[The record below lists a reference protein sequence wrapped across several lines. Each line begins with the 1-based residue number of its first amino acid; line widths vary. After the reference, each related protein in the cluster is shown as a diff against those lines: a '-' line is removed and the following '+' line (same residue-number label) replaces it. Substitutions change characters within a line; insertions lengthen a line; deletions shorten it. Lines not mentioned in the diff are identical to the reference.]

1 MNTQTIRQ
9 AFYKSIP
16 VLAGYVVI
24 GMGFGILMRN
34 AGYGVVWAAAMSIFM
49 YAGSMQYV
57 GVGLLTGGASVL
69 TTAITTFM
77 VNARHLF
84 YSISMINTY
93 KDAGKYK
100 PFMIFALTDETYS
113 LLCDG
118 KVPAGVEPERYRFFV
133 SFFNYCYWITGSI
146 LGNLLGAVL
155 PFSTAGIEFSMTALF
170 VAAFTEQWLE
180 TKNHVHVD
188 AVAVKD
194 LGVVHGKIPPLQE
207 VFIVFYPVS
216 RETSL
221 IQNLNEPVHNLFVAA
236 SYSLL
241 S

>member
-1 MNTQTIRQ
+1 MNMRIIKK
-9 AFYKSIP
+9 AFYKTIP

-34 AGYGVVWAAAMSIFM
+34 AGYGVEWVAAMSIFI

-57 GVGLLTGGASVL
+57 GVGLLAGGASVL
-69 TTAITTFM
+69 SVVVTTFM

-84 YSISMINTY
+84 YGISMIDTY
-93 KDAGKYK
+93 KDAGQYK

-118 KVPAGVEPERYRFFV
+118 KVPAGVEPDRYRFFV
-133 SFFNYCYWITGSI
+133 SLFNYCYWIAGSI

-170 VAAFTEQWLE
+170 VAAFAEQWLA
-180 TKNHVHVD
+180 TKNHVP
-188 AVAVKD
+188 ALAG
-194 LGVVHGKIPPLQE
+194 LLC
-207 VFIVFYPVS
+207 
-216 RETSL
+216 TL
-221 IQNLNEPVHNLFVAA
+221 LCLFVFGRSNFLIPAM
-236 SYSLL
+236 LL
-241 S
+241 ITLVLTLLCRNEEETL